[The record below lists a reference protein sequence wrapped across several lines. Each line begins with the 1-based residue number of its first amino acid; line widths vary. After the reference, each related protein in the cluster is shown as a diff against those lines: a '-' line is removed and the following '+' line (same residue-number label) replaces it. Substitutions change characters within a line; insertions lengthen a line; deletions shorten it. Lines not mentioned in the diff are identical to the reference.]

1 MRQNI
6 LNKIMLFVAIA
17 TLTTS
22 CVDLSPEPLSF
33 FAPENTLVDKAGF
46 EAILITSRK
55 QIKWEWFGDA
65 FNAGSVGTPLVY
77 EYAFSDMSII
87 GSPETK
93 EIHNLETQLTP
104 TTNANLHMRYWDLG
118 WNGIKYAN
126 TIISRIENVE
136 FDSEAEKNAILA
148 EAYFHR
154 AYWYYILTHQWGDVP
169 LILEE
174 VTGPKLD
181 FYTASRWTILEQ
193 MKEDM
198 EYAVQWLPLSVPR
211 GAVNRAAGDHLL
223 TKLYMSVGEF
233 ENAIE
238 SASRVIND
246 YGLSLMTQ
254 RFGVNAGNPDL
265 DVFNDLFNEDNISS
279 SENREA
285 IFVVQE
291 RFGVQGN
298 VAGNGSQRMRN
309 FVPYW
314 SNGSQVRTPDGLPGT
329 TYDAAPYDGYELLDS
344 LGRGIA
350 KIRPSNYHQYEIWGD
365 ADTDL
370 RYNTNNWY
378 DISRLWYNRP
388 PSKGG
393 SAEWFGRPVQR
404 EFVQDTIRGY
414 FSFPI
419 VKVLI
424 RKDDINRGRTPLG
437 GFTDSYVFRLAETY
451 LMRAEAHW
459 WLNQNSE
466 ALADINAIRERS
478 NATPLTG
485 QATLD
490 DILDERARELFLEE
504 HRKIELTR
512 IAYTKARLN
521 QEGYSL
527 DNFSENNWFYDRVME
542 KNHFYREEVFYSTNA
557 YVMRPYHVLYPVP
570 LTAITSNTQGHINQN
585 KGYPGS
591 ASNITPIE

>member
-198 EYAVQWLPLSVPR
+198 EYAVQWLPLSVPK

-254 RFGVNAGNPDL
+254 RFGVNAGNHDL
-265 DVFNDLFNEDNISS
+265 DVFNDIFNEDNISS

>member
-1 MRQNI
+1 MKKIFNTISVLLLLQSAAYAQQPAHRTTATKVADVLAQQPAEEI
-6 LNKIMLFVAIA
+6 NKFLEVMKQLEGFSEADIVGL
-17 TLTTS
+17 
-22 CVDLSPEPLSF
+22 LSGLKPQGQ
-33 FAPENTLVDKAGF
+33 D
-46 EAILITSRK
+46 
-55 QIKWEWFGDA
+55 
-65 FNAGSVGTPLVY
+65 NAGL
-77 EYAFSDMSII
+77 EYASNSYAFYVMQPGKEQQRLTYVNGLLQALDKLSD
-87 GSPETK
+87 
-93 EIHNLETQLTP
+93 
-104 TTNANLHMRYWDLG
+104 ANNKSYVL
-118 WNGIKYAN
+118 
-126 TIISRIENVE
+126 
-136 FDSEAEKNAILA
+136 
-148 EAYFHR
+148 
-154 AYWYYILTHQWGDVP
+154 
-169 LILEE
+169 
-174 VTGPKLD
+174 
-181 FYTASRWTILEQ
+181 
-193 MKEDM
+193 
-198 EYAVQWLPLSVPR
+198 
-211 GAVNRAAGDHLL
+211 
-223 TKLYMSVGEF
+223 
-233 ENAIE
+233 
-238 SASRVIND
+238 
-246 YGLSLMTQ
+246 
-254 RFGVNAGNPDL
+254 
-265 DVFNDLFNEDNISS
+265 
-279 SENREA
+279 
-285 IFVVQE
+285 
-291 RFGVQGN
+291 
-298 VAGNGSQRMRN
+298 
-309 FVPYW
+309 
-314 SNGSQVRTPDGLPGT
+314 
-329 TYDAAPYDGYELLDS
+329 ELLKFC
-344 LGRGIA
+344 A
-350 KIRPSNYHQYEIWGD
+350 K
-365 ADTDL
+365 A
-370 RYNTNNWY
+370 
-378 DISRLWYNRP
+378 RLWYNRP

-591 ASNITPIE
+591 ESNIPPVE